1 MKKLGEVLPCISIPI
16 TPRPGGAPQ
25 TGSGANE
32 VAWSCQICKDLGW
45 IRMNAP
51 VGDPNFGR
59 LIECECRLRDKQHRE
74 SDDLR
79 RLSNLDAMV
88 DLTFENFDRSVPG
101 GRAAYDAAWA
111 YAQSTDGWLLLHGQ
125 CGVGK
130 THLAVAIAL
139 HAMEHHKLKVLFA
152 VVPDLLD
159 HLRSTFD
166 PSAGVGYDE
175 RFHQVRN
182 APLLVLDDLGTE
194 NATPWAREKLF
205 QIFNHRYNERL
216 PTVITTN
223 QDLRRIEERVLSR
236 LLDTRLTRLVEIDGE
251 DFRRRD
257 RPAMLRSLRR

>member
-1 MKKLGEVLPCISIPI
+1 MKKLGDVIGAISIPI
-16 TPRPGGAPQ
+16 TPRSTPTPTSGQ
-25 TGSGANE
+25 SGAE
-32 VAWSCQICKDLGW
+32 VWRCPLCKDLGYV
-45 IRMNAP
+45 RMSAP

-59 LIECECRLRDKQHRE
+59 LIECECRRRERDARE

-79 RLSNLDAMV
+79 RLSNLDAML
-88 DLTFENFDRSVPG
+88 DLTFANFDRSVPG
-101 GRAAYDAAWA
+101 ARAAYDAAWD
-111 YAQSTDGWLLLHGQ
+111 YAQNTDGWLLLQGP

-139 HAMEHHKLKVLFA
+139 HAMQHQHLKVLFA

-166 PSAGVGYDE
+166 PSAGVNYDE
-175 RFHQVRN
+175 RFQQVRN

-194 NATPWAREKLF
+194 NATAWAREKLY

-216 PTVITTN
+216 PTIITTN

-236 LLDTRLTRLVEIDGE
+236 LLDTRLTRLVEIDAE

-257 RPAMLRSLRR
+257 RPSSLRPLRR